1 MRSAQI
7 MRAAGQL
14 PGSGPVV
21 ICSDFVTILQ
31 LRVLGLITCKY
42 HESPNENCE
51 SQNFGSRELLYCI
64 VFVLFTVYV
73 YIFIIIMN

>member
-1 MRSAQI
+1 M
-7 MRAAGQL
+7 L
-14 PGSGPVV
+14 PYDTIYGLFLRV
-21 ICSDFVTILQ
+21 IISDFVTILQ

-73 YIFIIIMN
+73 NSLYELK

>member
-1 MRSAQI
+1 MKLYRYVSHQ
-7 MRAAGQL
+7 RL
-14 PGSGPVV
+14 HTVTKNHHSY
-21 ICSDFVTILQ
+21 SDFVTILQ

-73 YIFIIIMN
+73 NSL

>member
-1 MRSAQI
+1 MFSRG
-7 MRAAGQL
+7 AGFVYIKTHYSHVL
-14 PGSGPVV
+14 VIGS
-21 ICSDFVTILQ
+21 SDFVTILQ

-73 YIFIIIMN
+73 NSFSL